1 MYISGRVKSI
11 NSIYRKTYMQG
22 KTMDQIFDIFA
33 VRVIVDTVSD
43 CYNVLGVVH
52 DIFKPIP
59 NRFKDYISMPKP
71 NMYQSLHTTVLDK
84 NAIPFEIQIRTWEM
98 HYTAEY
104 GIAAHWKYK
113 LGMGAGGKNN
123 DKMEEN
129 IKKVKDM
136 ILDQLEAEDVT
147 DIAKNIRNDFTENDV
162 YVFSPRGD
170 VFNLPQGSTPIDM
183 AYLIHTQV
191 GHRMV
196 GAKINGKIVP
206 IDYKLKTGDICEII
220 TQKRNTQTGDGLISV
235 KPHLQNQKS
244 AHGISMKSVMKILPK
259 AGRCL
264 TRSSSATA
272 SIFPKKNIPI
282 FSRN

>member
-1 MYISGRVKSI
+1 
-11 NSIYRKTYMQG
+11 
-22 KTMDQIFDIFA
+22 
-33 VRVIVDTVSD
+33 
-43 CYNVLGVVH
+43 
-52 DIFKPIP
+52 
-59 NRFKDYISMPKP
+59 
-71 NMYQSLHTTVLDK
+71 
-84 NAIPFEIQIRTWEM
+84 
-98 HYTAEY
+98 
-104 GIAAHWKYK
+104 
-113 LGMGAGGKNN
+113 
-123 DKMEEN
+123 
-129 IKKVKDM
+129 M

-259 AGRCL
+259 VGRCL
-264 TRSSSATA
+264 TRSSSATV
-272 SIFPKKNIPI
+272 SIFPKKNIPS